1 VATALAA
8 DAVQQKVN
16 GPQTSR
22 AGNVVL
28 SDIGSEMVEPSD
40 VRASLVDLA
49 FAESETIVG
58 PIRPWELLTQPSR
71 DVLEAA
77 QAAAIVEVRTL
88 FSRAL

>member
-1 VATALAA
+1 
-8 DAVQQKVN
+8 
-16 GPQTSR
+16 
-22 AGNVVL
+22 
-28 SDIGSEMVEPSD
+28 MVEPSD

-49 FAESETIVG
+49 FAESETIVD